1 MRERVAAEDWYAL
14 PQTGAS
20 GTINLLAK
28 NSKKNWLLTPS
39 AVSCINNV
47 HSFVSEAVS
56 FLPGDLIN
64 SITKIGFNLL
74 ETYFNCLNHRLETPL
89 NDAQLL
95 GILGNA
101 VTIVSVLGKE
111 LDAILVSK
119 NAPPKF
125 ENLLGQLFS
134 EFCVKLAEKKA
145 HFLLFRSWQFSY
157 LQYHDIRSKPASSS
171 RQALK
176 LFEWIIVFKKRLVE
190 QIASVAGN
198 AEAISDSILVQLLAS
213 IVDLIRES
221 DEAFWNQMSGFSR
234 ESVIQFCLDL
244 RWMQEASTALG
255 LSTPKL
261 LRDLESCIQR
271 VILEFCSRTGER
283 NPKKVLPKQSFFS
296 EILDSQLAKLLTDET
311 K

>member
-1 MRERVAAEDWYAL
+1 
-14 PQTGAS
+14 
-20 GTINLLAK
+20 
-28 NSKKNWLLTPS
+28 
-39 AVSCINNV
+39 
-47 HSFVSEAVS
+47 
-56 FLPGDLIN
+56 
-64 SITKIGFNLL
+64 
-74 ETYFNCLNHRLETPL
+74 
-89 NDAQLL
+89 
-95 GILGNA
+95 
-101 VTIVSVLGKE
+101 
-111 LDAILVSK
+111 
-119 NAPPKF
+119 
-125 ENLLGQLFS
+125 
-134 EFCVKLAEKKA
+134 
-145 HFLLFRSWQFSY
+145 
-157 LQYHDIRSKPASSS
+157 
-171 RQALK
+171 
-176 LFEWIIVFKKRLVE
+176 
-190 QIASVAGN
+190 VAGN